1 MKQRFHLLWAVA
13 LVAAA
18 RTASAGVFAEA
29 VPVKYNLTV
38 KPDEPVARDVAVH
51 NMGDT
56 PVVVRV
62 RLSDWRMDAR
72 GELDFVP
79 AGSTSVSLSGLVT
92 FAPDQFTLQ
101 PGETGVIHLTL
112 RLPVDGPATRYG
124 VLLSEVRPTVWPANH
139 LGPRAIAELGTTL
152 YLSRIPP
159 QSTRAE
165 LSGLDVHSSGDTAM
179 AVTVRVHNPGER
191 HFYSSGEIA
200 IADSTGAAVAKGSL
214 GTGVVLP
221 GALRIFT
228 WTCSTPLAAGR
239 YKVTATLDTGEP
251 ELIVGETEVRWPIA
265 RPAVLPVAATD
276 EP

>member
-1 MKQRFHLLWAVA
+1 MKQRLHLLWAVA
-13 LVAAA
+13 LVATA
-18 RTASAGVFAEA
+18 RAASAGVFAEA
-29 VPVKYNLTV
+29 VPIKYNLTV
-38 KPDEPVARDVAVH
+38 RAGEPVARDVAVH
-51 NMGDT
+51 NMGDA

-62 RLSDWRMDAR
+62 RLSDWRMDPT
-72 GELDFVP
+72 GDLDFLP
-79 AGSTSVSLSGLVT
+79 LGSSAASLAGLVT
-92 FAPDQFTLQ
+92 FAPDQFALQ

-112 RLPVDGPATRYG
+112 RLPADGPATRYG
-124 VLLSEVRPTVWPANH
+124 VLLSEVRPTAWPANH

-159 QSTRAE
+159 QTTHAE
-165 LSGLDVHSSGDTAM
+165 LTGLDVHSSGDTAM

-200 IADSTGAAVAKGSL
+200 IADSTGAVVAKGSL

-228 WTCSTPLAAGR
+228 WTCSTPLGAGR
-239 YKVTATLDTGEP
+239 YTVTATLDTGEP
-251 ELIVGETEVRWPIA
+251 ELLVGETEVRWPIP

-276 EP
+276 ER